1 MEKWRKDT
9 YTDASFAN
17 VCNGTAS
24 CIGYVVFLGG
34 KNNNCSAL
42 VWRSRKAK
50 RICKSTESA
59 EMMAQVEG
67 IEESIY
73 VKTVITSI
81 ISISK
86 TMFLI
91 TWITDHRG
99 LWDCIHSTHL
109 KEDRRL
115 RIDVADVKECI
126 QKSEISDIRKCSSA
140 QQLVDCLTKKG
151 ADGCKLLS
159 VLQKG
164 RLDLDF

>member
-1 MEKWRKDT
+1 MEDWRIIT

-17 VCNGTAS
+17 LCNGTAS
-24 CIGYVVFLGG
+24 CIGYVVFLVG

-42 VWRSRKAK
+42 MWRSGKAK

-59 EMMAQVEG
+59 EMMALVEG

-73 VKTVITSI
+73 VKTVII
-81 ISISK
+81 NILSISK
-86 TMFLI
+86 TMLPI
-91 TWITDHRG
+91 TCITDHRG

-109 KEDRRL
+109 TEDRRL
-115 RIDVADVKECI
+115 RIDVANVKECI
-126 QKSEISDIRKCSSA
+126 QKSEVSDIRKCSSA
-140 QQLVDCLTKKG
+140 QQLADCLTKKG
-151 ADGCKLLS
+151 ADGRKLLS